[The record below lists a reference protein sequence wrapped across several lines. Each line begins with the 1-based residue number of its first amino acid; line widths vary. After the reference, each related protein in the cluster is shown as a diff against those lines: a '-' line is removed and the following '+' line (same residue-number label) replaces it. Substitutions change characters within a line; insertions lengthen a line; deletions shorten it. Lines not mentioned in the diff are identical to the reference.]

1 MKRGMNKKA
10 QAGIESKTINWIIA
24 FMVLLAV
31 GLGIYFFMEKAGT
44 IGTNIPG
51 AEEAIAQGCAMAASS
66 GLQQTYCTQLRQL
79 ANDKYITCDKAKE
92 NGITIDSA
100 LVDSL
105 NSACSGMEEER
116 KIKILRECSQGDF
129 KGDKKVMIN
138 GKTCAGWGKGV
149 TCKSLKG
156 DWRLEKVDLCEIESF
171 DVIDE
176 SDKPGENYLC
186 YVPDPTC

>member
-51 AEEAIAQGCAMAASS
+51 AEEAISQGCAMAASS

-129 KGDKKVMIN
+129 EGDKKVMIN
-138 GKTCAGWGKGV
+138 GKTCIKWGEG
-149 TCKSLKG
+149 TCFGLGGTWKEECVNEKEEDKSA
-156 DWRLEKVDLCEIESF
+156 S
-171 DVIDE
+171 VIDKFG
-176 SDKPGENYLC
+176 KPGENYKC
-186 YVPDPTC
+186 CVII